1 MKARLRKGVAILMI
15 MLVCF
20 GPAMQAEAGTRLVWL
35 GRRTGWVTIH
45 GDTYYIHE
53 TRSRM
58 YNRGE
63 PCWDAYRWRGNK
75 LYYFRYD
82 GKLLKH
88 DTKLIRLNRDHSVR
102 YIYTPGNKNERY
114 STKRGRYQKR
124 GKDGKWQEYGM
135 QTNIYWM
142 CDWQL

>member
-1 MKARLRKGVAILMI
+1 MKRLKAIIATAMI
-15 MLVCF
+15 VLICLCH
-20 GPAMQAEAGTRLVWL
+20 ALQAEAGTGLVWL

-58 YNRGE
+58 YHRGE

-75 LYYFRYD
+75 LYYFGRN
-82 GKLLKH
+82 GRMLKH
-88 DTKLIRLNRDHSVR
+88 NTKLIKLNRDHSVK
-102 YIYTPGNKNERY
+102 YIYTPGDRNNRY
-114 STKRGRYQKR
+114 NTKLRRYQRR
-124 GKDGKWQEYGM
+124 GKEGKWYEYGM